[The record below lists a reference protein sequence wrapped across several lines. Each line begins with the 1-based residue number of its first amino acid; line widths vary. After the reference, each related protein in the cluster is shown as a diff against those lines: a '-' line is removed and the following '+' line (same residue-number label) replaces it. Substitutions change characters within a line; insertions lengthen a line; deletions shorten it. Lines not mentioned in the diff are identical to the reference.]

1 MNTFSSSGLIPST
14 LQGTREAD
22 DFGTDMFDKGIG
34 TDLDPIA
41 FEAED
46 RIESNYLLSNKE
58 LEHDT
63 SLKMKSSDV
72 AKWQTSV

>member
-14 LQGTREAD
+14 LPGTREAD

-46 RIESNYLLSNKE
+46 RIESNYLLSNK
-58 LEHDT
+58 
-63 SLKMKSSDV
+63 
-72 AKWQTSV
+72 